1 MLLSIIIVNYNT
13 SFYTLEALS
22 SIFREKISADFE
34 ILVLDNG
41 SQDDSFHQI
50 KSSPLSNTIKLMR
63 SAKNLGFAEGNN
75 LLAQQATGEYLLL
88 LNPDTVV
95 LDKAVDRLLSFAQN
109 YPKAGIWGGRT
120 VYADGTL
127 NPSSCWQRQTLG
139 GLVCQATGLSSL
151 FRKSYLFNPEGIG
164 GWDRTGIREVDIV
177 SGCFLL
183 IRHSLWKSLN
193 GLDPAFFMYGEEA
206 DLCLRSRQH
215 GANPMVTSDA
225 TIIHHGGVSETVRTD
240 QVVKLIRAKML
251 LIKKH
256 FCSVEKPVAR
266 MLLTLWPLSRYIAHR
281 MLAALG
287 RKSSWDNAEVWAEI
301 WKRRS
306 EWVGKP

>member
-1 MLLSIIIVNYNT
+1 MLFSIIIVNYNT

-22 SIFREKISADFE
+22 SIFREMVSSDFE
-34 ILVLDNG
+34 ILILDNG
-41 SQDDSFHQI
+41 SLDDSFHKI
-50 KSSPLSNTIKLMR
+50 KSFPLSKTIKFTH
-63 SAKNLGFAEGNN
+63 SENNLGFAAGNN

-95 LDKAVDRLLSFAQN
+95 LDQAIDKLLSFAQK

-127 NPSSCWQRQTLG
+127 NPSSCWHRQTLW

-151 FRKSYLFNPEGIG
+151 FRKSYLCNPEGIG

-193 GLDPAFFMYGEEA
+193 GFDPAFFMYGEEA
-206 DLCLRSRQH
+206 DLCLRSRQY
-215 GANPMVTSDA
+215 GAKPMVTSDA
-225 TIIHHGGVSETVRTD
+225 TIIHHGGVSEKVRSD

-256 FCSVEKPVAR
+256 FSPAEKPIALL
-266 MLLTLWPLSRYIAHR
+266 LLTLWPLSRYIAHKI
-281 MLAALG
+281 LAALG
-287 RKSSWDNAEVWAEI
+287 RRSSCDIAKVWAEVWT
-301 WKRRS
+301 RRK
-306 EWVGKP
+306 EYVVKP